1 MYKTLLS
8 LQKHCRMDCATNGD
22 ERYHLVPLS
31 MNEYTVNIDGTIKSN
46 FITHLACTLIELL

>member
-1 MYKTLLS
+1 
-8 LQKHCRMDCATNGD
+8 MDCATNGD